1 MSRKLLVFQH
11 MPWEKPGK
19 HLIRA
24 ARTRRVRLDVWE
36 VWRQPAPVINPYDGL
51 IVLGGTPNIDE
62 EECYPFLKAE
72 KELIAGA
79 VKRDMPYLGFCLGH
93 QLLADALGAR
103 VGQNFS
109 PSVGF
114 IQGQVTSEGRRHP
127 VLQGIP
133 RSMPLFKWHSQA
145 VLPPLPKEIEILVT
159 SPECQV
165 EAISVEGRPHLVGL
179 QSDNCAATVD
189 DVGDWIKGDLEWLLE
204 LKIDV
209 MKVMKDAERQEA
221 LIGAQFEVIFDN
233 FLELLSR

>member
-1 MSRKLLVFQH
+1 
-11 MPWEKPGK
+11 
-19 HLIRA
+19 
-24 ARTRRVRLDVWE
+24 
-36 VWRQPAPVINPYDGL
+36 
-51 IVLGGTPNIDE
+51 
-62 EECYPFLKAE
+62 
-72 KELIAGA
+72 
-79 VKRDMPYLGFCLGH
+79 
-93 QLLADALGAR
+93 
-103 VGQNFS
+103 
-109 PSVGF
+109 
-114 IQGQVTSEGRRHP
+114 
-127 VLQGIP
+127 
-133 RSMPLFKWHSQA
+133 MPLFKWHSQA

-179 QSDNCAATVD
+179 QSDNCSATVN